1 MRQALGPPT
10 WDSEVPDLRLGTGTS
25 TLRASCDALALPS
38 VYELVFKSR
47 VLPAFQRV
55 TRR

>member
-25 TLRASCDALALPS
+25 TLRASRDALALPS

-55 TRR
+55 TRK